1 MRCKSFFS
9 TNRLHLRR
17 VRWQHLHLNRSI
29 TLSKRASR
37 GAYSL
42 VALADLFL
50 ACRDINLLQRTLE
63 DFQRS
68 KRLVERY
75 FVARLV
81 DAQEGEETRLL
92 DLAVDNVVA
101 GGDVGEA
108 GIAVAWSAD
117 LVGDNLSS
125 EPVAVVVTVHLISML
140 VLMAR
145 E

>member
-1 MRCKSFFS
+1 
-9 TNRLHLRR
+9 
-17 VRWQHLHLNRSI
+17 LNCSI
-29 TLSKRASR
+29 TLSIRASR
-37 GAYSL
+37 GAYSF

-50 ACRDINLLQRTLE
+50 ACRDINLLQGTLE

-108 GIAVAWSAD
+108 GIAVAWSVN
-117 LVGDNLSS
+117 LVSDNLSS
-125 EPVAVVVTVHLISML
+125 EPVAVVVTVI
-140 VLMAR
+140 
-145 E
+145 